1 MRWIVFML
9 LAVFSAQPAL
19 AAKLYKCIDA
29 KGKPYYTDKL
39 TSDCVQ
45 GGTRELSKRGVL
57 IKEYEPGVT
66 PGQKTRPGQA
76 QPPGPALSTEQQ
88 RALQEQQRRDR
99 ALLATYADEKEI
111 DLARDRNLQ
120 QSRHVLKSLE
130 GQDRQA
136 DEKLKKLQDQGKTFT
151 DKGKPVPDWLQEEI
165 ASAERDAKRIQADI
179 ASRQQEI
186 NSVRERFEADKQRYR
201 ELKGSQ

>member
-1 MRWIVFML
+1 MRCIVFML
-9 LAVFSAQPAL
+9 LAVFSAQPGL
-19 AAKLYKCIDA
+19 TAKLYKCVDA

-45 GGTRELSKRGVL
+45 GGTQELSKRGVL
-57 IKEYEPGVT
+57 IKEYEPGVA
-66 PGQKTRPGQA
+66 PGQKTGPGQA
-76 QPPGPALSTEQQ
+76 QPPGPALSAEQQ

-130 GQDRQA
+130 GQGRQA

-151 DKGKPVPDWLQEEI
+151 DKGKPVPDWLREEI
-165 ASAERDAKRIQADI
+165 ADAERDAKRVQADI
-179 ASRQQEI
+179 AGRQQAI

-201 ELKGSQ
+201 ELKGSR